1 MKYFLYLDIYTI
13 FLFLLQSKNGYDTFK
28 RCENNLGEKDMNKPL
43 VLCIMDGVGIRENAE
58 HNAVLMAKMPFF
70 NDLLKKYPHSRLDAS
85 GPAVGLPENTMG
97 NSEVGHIT
105 IGSGRVVN
113 QFLRRFQLE
122 RWDKNAQ
129 LDEFIKAVHES
140 NGVVHM
146 AGLMSDG
153 RVHADVRDM
162 MVIAKRVLDSGLKL
176 CIHFIADGRDT
187 PPQSAPVYIDLIKE
201 SLAPYFA
208 DGRAFFGTLSGRYYA
223 MDRNQ
228 NLDRTEL
235 AFNAIANAT
244 AEFTADTIDDALAA
258 AYARG
263 ETDEFI
269 RPTVIST
276 DMPITSKDGFLFGN
290 YRSDRARQI
299 VRAMLKTG
307 AKMLC
312 FSQYGEGLNE
322 LCPALLP
329 DVAVEN
335 TLGDILAA
343 NGKSQLRIAETEK
356 YNHVTY
362 FFDAE
367 RNVDFDG
374 EEKILVSS
382 PDVATFDLKP
392 EMSALEI
399 TDALLP
405 KLSEFDV
412 VILNYANGDMVGHT
426 GKEPAAIRA
435 MEFLDEQL
443 SRLVPA
449 VLKLGGTILITADHG
464 NAERMW
470 DDENN
475 LPWTA
480 HTTNPVNFI
489 VVSDNKYNV
498 HDGGLADIAPTMLK
512 LLNIQ
517 QPDDMT
523 GKSLV
528 D

>member
-1 MKYFLYLDIYTI
+1 MT
-13 FLFLLQSKNGYDTFK
+13 
-28 RCENNLGEKDMNKPL
+28 KPI
-43 VLCIMDGVGIRENAE
+43 VLCIMDGVGINENSA
-58 HNAVLMAKMPFF
+58 HNAVAMAKMPFF
-70 NDLLKKYPHSRLDAS
+70 NNLLKIYPHARLDAS
-85 GPAVGLPENTMG
+85 GVAVGLPDGTMG

-105 IGSGRVVN
+105 MGAGRVVN

-122 RWDKNAQ
+122 DWNKNVP
-129 LDEFIKAVHES
+129 LREFIESVRMAGGIVHL
-140 NGVVHM
+140 

-153 RVHADVRDM
+153 RVHSDIRDM
-162 MVIAKRVLDSGLKL
+162 MTIALHVLDSGLRL

-187 PPQSAPVYIDLIKE
+187 PPQSASKYVSFIKDA
-201 SLAPYFA
+201 LAPYLA

-228 NLDRTEL
+228 NMDRTEL
-235 AFNAIANAT
+235 AFNAIARAT
-244 AEFTADTIDDALAA
+244 SEYSASNIDDALQD

-269 RPTVIST
+269 RPTVIAG
-276 DMPITSKDGFLFGN
+276 DVAITPNDGFLFGN

-299 VRAMLKTG
+299 VRAVLTTG
-307 AKMLC
+307 AKILC

-322 LCPALLP
+322 VCPALLP

-335 TLGDILAA
+335 TLGDVLAA

-367 RNVDFDG
+367 RNVDFEGG
-374 EEKILVSS
+374 EKVLIPS
-382 PDVATFDLKP
+382 PDVATFDMKP
-392 EMSALEI
+392 EMSAGEI

-405 KLSEFDV
+405 RLSQFDV

-426 GKEPAAIRA
+426 GNEAAAIRA
-435 MEFLDEQL
+435 MEFLDSQL
-443 SRLVPA
+443 ARLVPA
-449 VLKLGGTILITADHG
+449 VLDLGGTVLITADHG
-464 NAERMW
+464 NAEKMW
-470 DDENN
+470 DDKNN

-489 VVSDNKYNV
+489 VVSNVQHTV
-498 HDGGLADIAPTMLK
+498 HDGGLADIAPTILY
-512 LLNIQ
+512 LLGVH
-517 QPDDMT
+517 QPSDMT
-523 GKSLV
+523 GHSLV

>member
-1 MKYFLYLDIYTI
+1 MT
-13 FLFLLQSKNGYDTFK
+13 
-28 RCENNLGEKDMNKPL
+28 KPI
-43 VLCIMDGVGIRENAE
+43 VLCIMDGVGINENSA
-58 HNAVLMAKMPFF
+58 HNAVAMAKMPFF
-70 NDLLKKYPHSRLDAS
+70 NNLLKIYPHARLDAS
-85 GPAVGLPENTMG
+85 GVAVGLPDGTMG

-105 IGSGRVVN
+105 MGAGRVVN

-122 RWDKNAQ
+122 DWNKNVP
-129 LDEFIKAVHES
+129 LREFIESVRTAGGIVHL
-140 NGVVHM
+140 

-153 RVHADVRDM
+153 RVHSDIRDM
-162 MVIAKRVLDSGLKL
+162 MTIARHVLDSGLRL

-187 PPQSAPVYIDLIKE
+187 PPQSASEYVSFIKDA
-201 SLAPYFA
+201 LAPYLA

-228 NLDRTEL
+228 NMDRTEL
-235 AFNAIANAT
+235 AFNAIARAT
-244 AEFTADTIDDALAA
+244 SEYSASNIDDALQD

-269 RPTVIST
+269 RPTVIAG
-276 DMPITSKDGFLFGN
+276 DAAITPNDGFLFGN

-299 VRAMLKTG
+299 VRAVLTTG
-307 AKMLC
+307 AKILC

-322 LCPALLP
+322 VCPALLP

-335 TLGDILAA
+335 TLGDVLAA

-367 RNVDFDG
+367 RNVDFEGG
-374 EEKILVSS
+374 EKVLIPS
-382 PDVATFDLKP
+382 PDVATFDMKP
-392 EMSALEI
+392 EMSAGEI

-405 KLSEFDV
+405 RLSQFDV

-426 GKEPAAIRA
+426 GNEPAAIRA
-435 MEFLDEQL
+435 MEFLDSQL
-443 SRLVPA
+443 ARLVPA
-449 VLKLGGTILITADHG
+449 VLDLGGTVLITADHG
-464 NAERMW
+464 NAEKMW
-470 DDENN
+470 DDKNN

-489 VVSDNKYNV
+489 VVSNVQHTV
-498 HDGGLADIAPTMLK
+498 HDGGLADIAPTILY
-512 LLNIQ
+512 LLGVH
-517 QPDDMT
+517 QPSDMT
-523 GKSLV
+523 GHSLV

>member
-1 MKYFLYLDIYTI
+1 MT
-13 FLFLLQSKNGYDTFK
+13 
-28 RCENNLGEKDMNKPL
+28 KPL
-43 VLCIMDGVGIRENAE
+43 VLCIMDGVGIAPRGP
-58 HNAVLMAKMPFF
+58 HNAVSMANMPFF
-70 NDLLKKYPHSRLDAS
+70 EELLSKYPHSYLDAS
-85 GPAVGLPENTMG
+85 GPAVGLPDGTMG

-122 RWDKNAQ
+122 NWDENIP
-129 LDEFIKAVHES
+129 LRTFIESVRKDGGIVHL
-140 NGVVHM
+140 

-153 RVHADVRDM
+153 RVHADIHDM
-162 MVIAKRVLDSGLKL
+162 MTIARRVLDAGLRL

-187 PPQSAPVYIDLIKE
+187 PPQSAPEYIAMIKD

-228 NLDRTEL
+228 NIDRTQL
-235 AFNAIANAT
+235 AFDAIAC
-244 AEFTADTIDDALAA
+244 AESEYRAQSIDEALRA
-258 AYARG
+258 AYNRG

-269 RPTVIST
+269 RPTVI
-276 DMPITSKDGFLFGN
+276 DGDAPISANDGFLFGN

-299 VRAMLKTG
+299 VRAILKTG

-335 TLGDILAA
+335 TLGDVLAA

-367 RNVDFDG
+367 RNIDFAGG
-374 EEKILVSS
+374 EKVLIPS

-392 EMSALEI
+392 EMSAREI
-399 TDALLP
+399 TDALLT
-405 KLSEFDV
+405 KLSQFDV

-426 GKEPAAIRA
+426 GKEDAAIRA
-435 MEFLDEQL
+435 MEFLDTQL
-443 SRLVPA
+443 ARLVPA
-449 VLKLGGTILITADHG
+449 VLELGGTVLITADHG
-464 NAERMW
+464 NAEKMW

-489 VVSDNKYNV
+489 VVSNTPHTV
-498 HDGGLADIAPTMLK
+498 RDGGLADIAPTMLK
-512 LLNIQ
+512 LLGVP
-517 QPDDMT
+517 QPSDMS
-523 GKSLV
+523 GHSLV

>member
-1 MKYFLYLDIYTI
+1 MT
-13 FLFLLQSKNGYDTFK
+13 
-28 RCENNLGEKDMNKPL
+28 KPI
-43 VLCIMDGVGIRENAE
+43 VLCIMDGVGINENSA
-58 HNAVLMAKMPFF
+58 HNAVAMAKMPFF
-70 NDLLKKYPHSRLDAS
+70 NKLLKIYPHARLDAS
-85 GPAVGLPENTMG
+85 GVAVGLPDGTMG

-105 IGSGRVVN
+105 MGAGRVVN

-122 RWDKNAQ
+122 DWNKNVP
-129 LDEFIKAVHES
+129 LREFIESVRTAGGIVHL
-140 NGVVHM
+140 

-153 RVHADVRDM
+153 RVHSDIRDM
-162 MVIAKRVLDSGLKL
+162 MTIARHVLDSGLRL

-187 PPQSAPVYIDLIKE
+187 PPQSASKYVSFIKDA
-201 SLAPYFA
+201 LAPYLA

-228 NLDRTEL
+228 NMDRTEL
-235 AFNAIANAT
+235 AFNAIARAT
-244 AEFTADTIDDALAA
+244 SEYSASNIDDALQD

-269 RPTVIST
+269 RPTVIAG
-276 DMPITSKDGFLFGN
+276 DVAITPNDGFLFGN

-299 VRAMLKTG
+299 VRAVLTTG
-307 AKMLC
+307 AKILC

-322 LCPALLP
+322 VCPALLP
-329 DVAVEN
+329 DVAVDN
-335 TLGDILAA
+335 TLGDVLAA

-367 RNVDFDG
+367 RNVDFEGG
-374 EEKILVSS
+374 EKVLIPS
-382 PDVATFDLKP
+382 PDVATFDMKP
-392 EMSALEI
+392 EMSAGEI

-405 KLSEFDV
+405 RLSQFDV

-426 GKEPAAIRA
+426 GNEAAAIRA
-435 MEFLDEQL
+435 MEFLDSQL
-443 SRLVPA
+443 ARLVPA
-449 VLKLGGTILITADHG
+449 VLDLDGTVLITADHG
-464 NAERMW
+464 NAEKMW
-470 DDENN
+470 DDKNN

-489 VVSDNKYNV
+489 VVSNVQHTV
-498 HDGGLADIAPTMLK
+498 HDGGLADIAPTILY
-512 LLNIQ
+512 LLGVH
-517 QPDDMT
+517 QPSDMT
-523 GKSLV
+523 GHSLV